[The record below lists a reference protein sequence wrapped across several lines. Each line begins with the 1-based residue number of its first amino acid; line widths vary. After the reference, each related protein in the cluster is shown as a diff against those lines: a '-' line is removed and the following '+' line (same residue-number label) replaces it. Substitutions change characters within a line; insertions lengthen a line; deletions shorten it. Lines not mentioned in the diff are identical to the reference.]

1 MTTKPYQKSLLLG
14 VDTGSSKTHAIISDL
29 SGKVLGFGETGCG
42 NYEIVGE
49 AGFENALQ
57 SAVRDALNSSGIVK
71 GEITAMGFGI
81 CGYDWPSEKP
91 IMVKAINSLGIDCP
105 YQYVNDVIL
114 GLIAGSSTGWGV
126 AADAGTGNN
135 VRGLD
140 KSGNIGRITG
150 NGMRFG
156 EFGGASELVWRGMI
170 AATYAWS
177 SRGSK
182 TRITQLLMNY
192 AGVNSEDAL
201 IEDLAMGNIHLS
213 PTLAENII
221 QLATEG
227 DAEAKKA
234 VDFNAHELA
243 LNVNAVV
250 RQLDF
255 QAINFEIVMIGSVF
269 NSGEI
274 YTKPFMDTILEFAPK
289 AEFVRLTTPPVIG
302 SVLLAAEIL
311 GVKTKEFKKTLIES
325 TQNISS

>member
-1 MTTKPYQKSLLLG
+1 MTTKPIQKSFLLG
-14 VDTGSSKTHAIISDL
+14 VDTGSSKTHAIVSDL
-29 SGKVLGFGETGCG
+29 SGKVLGVGEAGCG

-49 AGFENALQ
+49 SGFADVLHAASKEAL
-57 SAVRDALNSSGIVK
+57 VSSGIEK
-71 GEITAMGFGI
+71 REISAMGFGI
-81 CGYDWPSEKP
+81 CGYDWPSEKS
-91 IMVKAINSLGIDCP
+91 IMVNAINSLGIDCP
-105 YQYVNDVIL
+105 YRYVNDVTL
-114 GLIAGSSTGWGV
+114 GLIAGSSSGWGI

-150 NGMRFG
+150 NGLRFG

-182 TRITQLLMNY
+182 TGITQLLMNY
-192 AGVNSEDAL
+192 AEVNSEDAL
-201 IEDLAMGNIHLS
+201 IEGLAMGNIHLS

-234 VDFNAHELA
+234 VDFNARELA
-243 LNVNAVV
+243 VNVNAVV
-250 RQLDF
+250 RQLNF

-269 NSGEI
+269 NAGEI
-274 YTKPFMDTILEFAPK
+274 YTKPFTDTILHFAPR
-289 AEFVRLTTPPVIG
+289 ADFVRLTAPPVVGSILIG
-302 SVLLAAEIL
+302 AEIL
-311 GVKTKEFKKTLIES
+311 NVKTKEFKTTLVDSVKKIFS
-325 TQNISS
+325 

>member
-1 MTTKPYQKSLLLG
+1 LTTGHNQKAYLLG

-29 SGKVLGFGETGCG
+29 SGEVLGFGEAGCG

-49 AGFENALQ
+49 SGFADVLQ
-57 SAVRDALNSSGIVK
+57 STSEEALVSSGIEK
-71 GEITAMGFGI
+71 REISAMGFGI
-81 CGYDWPSEKP
+81 CGYDWPSEKS
-91 IMVKAINSLGIDCP
+91 IMVKAINSLDIDCP
-105 YQYVNDVIL
+105 YRYVNDVTL
-114 GLIAGSSTGWGV
+114 GLIAGSSSGWGIAV
-126 AADAGTGNN
+126 DAGTGNN

-192 AGVNSEDAL
+192 AEVNSEDAL
-201 IEDLAMGNIHLS
+201 IEGLAMGNIHLS

-234 VDFNAHELA
+234 VDFNARELA
-243 LNVNAVV
+243 VNVNAVV
-250 RQLDF
+250 RQLNF

-274 YTKPFMDTILEFAPK
+274 YIKPFMDTILEFAPK
-289 AEFVRLTTPPVIG
+289 ANFVRLTAPPVVGSILIG
-302 SVLLAAEIL
+302 AEIL
-311 GVKTKEFKKTLIES
+311 NVKTKEFKTTLVDSVKKIYS
-325 TQNISS
+325 